1 MHVFIITPQNQ
12 PGTLATALEGIAQ
25 RGVNVITG
33 GGATWGDS
41 AAIAIQ
47 TNDDEGTRA
56 ALQASGVPF
65 REVEAVAAWLD
76 DRPGTLA
83 EAARRLGDAGVNIEA
98 LFPIG
103 MESGKVGV
111 LFGVDNASAAGA
123 ALGELTATA
132 AGQAG

>member
-1 MHVFIITPQNQ
+1 MHVFIIAPENR

-33 GGATWGDS
+33 GAATWGDS
-41 AAIAIQ
+41 GAIALQ

-65 REVEAVAAWLD
+65 REVEAVSAWLD

-83 EAARRLGDAGVNIEA
+83 DAARRLGNAGVNIEA

-103 MESGKVGV
+103 MNGGKVGI
-111 LFGVDNASAAGA
+111 LFAVDNASAAGA
-123 ALGELTATA
+123 ALGELTGAA
-132 AGQAG
+132 AG

>member
-1 MHVFIITPQNQ
+1 MKVFILTPQNR

-25 RGVNVITG
+25 RGVNIIA
-33 GGATWGDS
+33 GAATTWGDS
-41 AAIAIQ
+41 GGVAIQ
-47 TNDDEGTRA
+47 TNDDDGARA

-65 REVEAVAAWLD
+65 REVDAVAAWLD

-83 EAARRLGDAGVNIEA
+83 DAARRLGDAGVNIEA
-98 LFPIG
+98 MFPIG

-111 LFGVDNASAAGA
+111 LFAVDNASAAGA

-132 AGQAG
+132 AG

>member
-1 MHVFIITPQNQ
+1 MHVFIITPQNR

-25 RGVNVITG
+25 RGVNVIAG
-33 GGATWGDS
+33 GAATWGDTG
-41 AAIAIQ
+41 AIAIQ
-47 TNDDEGTRA
+47 TNDDDGARA

-83 EAARRLGDAGVNIEA
+83 DAARRLGNAGVNIEA
-98 LFPIG
+98 FFSIG

-111 LFGVDNASAAGA
+111 LFAVDNATAAGA
-123 ALGELTATA
+123 ALGELTAAA
-132 AGQAG
+132 AG

>member
-1 MHVFIITPQNQ
+1 MHVFIIAPQNR
-12 PGTLATALEGIAQ
+12 PGTLASALEGIAQ

-33 GGATWGDS
+33 GGAASGDS

-83 EAARRLGDAGVNIEA
+83 DAARRLGNAGVNIEA

-103 MESGKVGV
+103 MESGKVGI
-111 LFGVDNASAAGA
+111 LFAVDNASAAGA
-123 ALGELTATA
+123 ALGELTGSAKAA
-132 AGQAG
+132 AG

>member
-1 MHVFIITPQNQ
+1 MHVFIITPQNR

-33 GGATWGDS
+33 GGATWGDG
-41 AAIAIQ
+41 AAIALQ

-83 EAARRLGDAGVNIEA
+83 DAARRLGNAGVNIEA

-103 MESGKVGV
+103 MDGGKVGV
-111 LFGVDNASAAGA
+111 LFAVDNASAAGA
-123 ALGELTATA
+123 ALGELTAAA
-132 AGQAG
+132 AG